1 MSGTQFDPLAV
12 EAFGAEE
19 KILREMVA
27 MKCGMASGAMQAG

>member
-12 EAFGAEE
+12 EAFSAEE
-19 KILREMVA
+19 KTLREMVA